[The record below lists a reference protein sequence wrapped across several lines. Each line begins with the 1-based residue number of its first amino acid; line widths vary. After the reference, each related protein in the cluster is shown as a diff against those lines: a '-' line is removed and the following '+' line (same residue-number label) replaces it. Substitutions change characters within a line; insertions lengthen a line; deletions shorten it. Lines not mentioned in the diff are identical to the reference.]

1 MAINALFIVAF
12 KCTNVIAKHDNIWT
26 NFGNSEHS
34 GEHREKETKGS
45 FPDEKWILHSMQL
58 KPFHNFRGKWSV

>member
-1 MAINALFIVAF
+1 MGPTFINFGFL
-12 KCTNVIAKHDNIWT
+12 DNLWT
-26 NFGNSEHS
+26 KFGNSEHC